1 MKKTSKILWLG
12 AIAAALAGM
21 VAASAGMP
29 LQIGLFGGNAQ
40 ICAPETEITGLR
52 LNMVY
57 GENDDVAGL
66 DLGIVGGAASVSG
79 LRLNVVNL
87 SDEHSGGVELGLIN
101 VAKGEMVGW
110 QCGIYNYAGSMR
122 GFQLGLINR
131 CGELYGIQIGLVN
144 MIESGSVAMLPIVS
158 WAF

>member
-1 MKKTSKILWLG
+1 MKKTAKILWVG
-12 AIAAALAGM
+12 VIAAALAGM

-29 LQIGLFGGNAQ
+29 LQIGFFGGNAQ
-40 ICAPETEITGLR
+40 VCAPETEITGLR

-66 DLGIVGGAASVSG
+66 DLGFISGAASVSG
-79 LRLNVVNL
+79 LRLNVVNF
-87 SDEHSGGVELGLIN
+87 SDEHSGGVEIGLANI
-101 VAKGEMVGW
+101 ARGEMVGW